1 MDVII
6 AIGHDGAR
14 DSFADEVRSVIAR
27 LGSVNA
33 IIAGPSWSPGWG
45 SEDATWFAAT
55 FETFPAYAE
64 ARSRILAIGAVNGQ
78 DAVAFTTGTTEVP
91 PCPKHVRRARDYRD
105 FL

>member
-6 AIGHDGAR
+6 AIGHDDAGP
-14 DSFADEVRSVIAR
+14 DFAPNVRKVIDR
-27 LGSVNA
+27 LGTLNA
-33 IIAGPSWSPGWG
+33 VIEGTSSDPTWG
-45 SEDATWFAAT
+45 DENATWFAAT

-64 ARSRILAIGAVNGQ
+64 ARSRILAIGASNGQ